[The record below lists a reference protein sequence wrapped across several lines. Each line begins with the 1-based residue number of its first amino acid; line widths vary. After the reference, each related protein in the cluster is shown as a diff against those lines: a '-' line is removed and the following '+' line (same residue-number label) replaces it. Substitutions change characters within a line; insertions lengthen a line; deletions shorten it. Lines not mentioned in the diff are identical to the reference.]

1 MIGDMQLPNHNS
13 LEISKLNAVFSDV
26 SNSYKFYWFLSILDI
41 LQESDDKLIPI
52 NEILLRMVANVWYPL
67 DYYKLSFGKNDGFKG
82 IAHFITGKIKIDN
95 NPNSLSL
102 IDQIK
107 SKLPSED
114 WDSLNKR
121 VNALI
126 NYVPY
131 RFVRPFF
138 SEEISGISD
147 PQVNSKIKQLLDQ
160 YFHKSPN
167 RVLYKF
173 VDKEKNK
180 FIEINPVWRD
190 YLNKHQGILRG
201 FINWHLIKF
210 LHKNNPNVIG
220 LSEKLVKPIH
230 RDLKNA
236 NKFWREYLRNENT
249 HIKCIYSGQDISPAN
264 FSLDHFLPW
273 SLVAHD
279 LVWNI
284 IPTPKSV
291 NSSKSDKIPAVDP
304 YLRNFIKLQFDA
316 FKFHSERSSSFLLE
330 DYSQIFGQTIDEI
343 ILKSFET
350 FSEELSKIVLPQI
363 QTARNM
369 GFEYPF
375 IYKVS

>member
-1 MIGDMQLPNHNS
+1 MQLPNHNK
-13 LEISKLNAVFSDV
+13 LEISKLAAVFSDV

-41 LQESDDKLIPI
+41 LQESDNTLIPI

-67 DYYKLSFGKNDGFKG
+67 DYYKLSFGKNDGFKS

-95 NPNSLSL
+95 NPNTPSL

-107 SKLPSED
+107 SKLPPEEQN
-114 WDSLNKR
+114 SLNAR
-121 VNALI
+121 VNTLI

-138 SEEISGISD
+138 SEETSGISD
-147 PQVNSKIKQLLDQ
+147 SQVNSKIKRLLDQ
-160 YFHKSPN
+160 YFHDSPN
-167 RVLYKF
+167 RVIYKF
-173 VDKEKNK
+173 VDKDKNK

-190 YLNKHQGILRG
+190 YLNQHQGILRG

-220 LSEKLVKPIH
+220 LSEKLVKPIQ
-230 RDLKNA
+230 RDLKDA
-236 NKFWREYLRNENT
+236 NKFWKEYLRNENT
-249 HIKCIYSGQDISPAN
+249 PIKCIYSGQNITLAN
-264 FSLDHFLPW
+264 LSLDHFLPW

-279 LVWNI
+279 LLWNI

-291 NSSKSDKIPAVDP
+291 NSSKSDKIPSVEP
-304 YLRNFIKLQFDA
+304 YLKKFIQLQYDA
-316 FKFHSERSSSFLLE
+316 FKFHSERGSTALLE
-330 DYSQIFGQTIDEI
+330 DYSQIFGQTTDEI
-343 ILKSFET
+343 ILKPFED
-350 FSEELSKIVLPQI
+350 FSEGLSKIVLPQI

-369 GFEYPF
+369 GFDYPF
-375 IYKVS
+375 IYKII